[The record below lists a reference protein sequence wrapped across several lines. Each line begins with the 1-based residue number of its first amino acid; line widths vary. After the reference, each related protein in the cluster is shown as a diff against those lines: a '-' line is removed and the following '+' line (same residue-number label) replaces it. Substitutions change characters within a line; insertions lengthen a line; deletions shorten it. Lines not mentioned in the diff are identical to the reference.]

1 MVGAA
6 MISLL
11 TFAPVFAAV
20 LILLTPDE
28 KPRVARLIAFLGSL
42 VSLVITLAIIVDFDP
57 SGGLQFVERHSWIP
71 SIGVDYFVGVDGISM
86 LILLLTAILA
96 PVCVLASS
104 DLEERAKPYFCLL
117 SLQFAGLF
125 GAFTALNFF
134 HWFLF
139 WEAALVPAFFLI
151 KLFGGHDRH
160 SAAIAFFLFTVLGSV
175 AMLIG
180 FIALYLDVGAVDFL
194 VLAELGAKGNLF
206 VGLGAAYPFVFFAI
220 MLGLWVKVPL
230 FPLHLWQ
237 PAAYAEAPTAVSML
251 LTGVLSKM
259 GVYAFL
265 RIIVPLFPDALRDF
279 SETLLA
285 LALVTILWGAFLALR
300 QTDLKRILAYSS
312 LNHVAY
318 CMLGIFAAAAGG
330 SVLIEAPNLS
340 LQGAT
345 LQMFAHGIAA
355 AGLFYC
361 VGLLEKRRGSRRLDS
376 FGGIG
381 KVMPRFAVFF
391 FILTF
396 CSIGLPFL
404 AGFAAE
410 FLIFGGSFAH
420 APLVT
425 SVSVLG
431 LLATAVF
438 LLTVL
443 QKVFTGD
450 LCEEGKAFPD
460 LSTSESATLIPL
472 LILVFWVG
480 IAPAG
485 WLDLSDSAVALLANM
500 FR

>member
-1 MVGAA
+1 

-11 TFAPVFAAV
+11 TFAPVLAAL
-20 LILLTPDE
+20 LILFVPDG
-28 KPRVARLIAFLGSL
+28 KPRVARLLALLGAL
-42 VSLVITLAIIVDFDP
+42 VSLVATLVAFSRFDP
-57 SGGLQFVERHSWIP
+57 AGGLQFVERHAWIP
-71 SIGVDYFVGVDGISM
+71 ALQVEYFVGVDGVSM
-86 LILLLTAILA
+86 LVLFLAALLA
-96 PVCVLASS
+96 PVAVLASG
-104 DLEERAKPYFCLL
+104 DREDRAKPYFCLL

-151 KLFGGHDRH
+151 KLFGGRDRH
-160 SAAIAFFLFTVLGSV
+160 KAAIAFFLFTVLGSV
-175 AMLIG
+175 VMLLG
-180 FIALYLDVGAVDFL
+180 FIALYLETGTFDFIALADKAAEGEL
-194 VLAELGAKGNLF
+194 VALLGS
-206 VGLGAAYPFVFFAI
+206 AYPYVFLAI
-220 MLGLWVKVPL
+220 LIGLWVKVPL

-265 RIIVPLFPDALRDF
+265 RIIVPLFPQALLDY
-279 SETLLA
+279 SEPLLIF
-285 LALVTILWGAFLALR
+285 ALVTILWGAFLALR
-300 QTDLKRILAYSS
+300 QTDLKKILAYSS

-318 CMLGIFAAAAGG
+318 CMLGIFALGAGS
-330 SVLIEAPNLS
+330 SVLKEAPELA

-345 LQMFAHGIAA
+345 LQMFAHGLAA
-355 AGLFYC
+355 AGLFYA
-361 VGLLEKRRGSRRLDS
+361 VGILEERRGTRELDD
-376 FGGIG
+376 FGGLG
-381 KVMPRFAVFF
+381 KVMPRFAGFF
-391 FILTF
+391 FILAF

-420 APLVT
+420 APVIT
-425 SVSVLG
+425 SIAVLG

-443 QKVFTGD
+443 QRVFTGPVGEGM
-450 LCEEGKAFPD
+450 EEFPD
-460 LSTSESATLIPL
+460 LSRHETATFLPL

-485 WLDLSDSAVALLANM
+485 WLALSEVATGSLANL

>member
-1 MVGAA
+1 
-6 MISLL
+6 MISLI
-11 TFAPVFAAV
+11 TFAPAIAAL
-20 LILLTPDE
+20 LILFTSDE
-28 KPRVARLIAFLGSL
+28 KPRVIRLVAFFGSFF
-42 VSLVITLAIIVDFDP
+42 SLFLTLMVWVKFDP
-57 SGGLQFVERHSWIP
+57 AGGLQFVECHSWI
-71 SIGVDYFVGVDGISM
+71 SLIGVDYFVGVDGVSLLVI
-86 LILLLTAILA
+86 LLTAILF
-96 PVCVLASS
+96 PICLLASG
-104 DLEERAKPYFCLL
+104 DQGERSKTYFFLI
-117 SLQFAGLF
+117 SLQFTGLF

-151 KLFGGHDRH
+151 KLFGGEDRD
-160 SAAIAFFLFTVLGSV
+160 SAALNFFLFTVLGSV

-180 FIALYLDVGAVDFL
+180 FIAVFLEVDSFDFID
-194 VLAELGAKGNLF
+194 LAKLGASGELF
-206 VGLGAAYPFVFFAI
+206 SSLGSAYPFIFLAI
-220 MLGLWVKVPL
+220 LLGLWVKVPL

-237 PAAYAEAPTAVSML
+237 PSAYAEAPTAVSML

-265 RIIVPLFPDALRDF
+265 RLVVPLFPEALREY
-279 SETLLA
+279 SSILLG

-300 QTDLKRILAYSS
+300 QTDLKKLLAYSS

-318 CMLGIFAAAAGG
+318 CMLGIFAAAAGT
-330 SVLIEAPNLS
+330 SALSDAAQLS

-345 LQMFAHGIAA
+345 LQMFAHGVAA
-355 AGLFYC
+355 AGLFYGI
-361 VGLLEKRRGSRRLDS
+361 GLLEERRGMRELDS

-391 FILTF
+391 YILTF

-420 APLVT
+420 APVVT
-425 SVSVLG
+425 SISVIG

-443 QKVFTGD
+443 QKVFTGP
-450 LCEEGKAFPD
+450 LCKEGESFGD
-460 LSTSESATLIPL
+460 LSTEETSTLLPL
-472 LILVFWVG
+472 LVLVFWVG
-480 IAPAG
+480 IAPAA
-485 WLDLSDSAVALLANM
+485 WLELSETSISALSAL